1 MQHMEYPQAQARVF
15 LELQGKS
22 DSMFRLY
29 SGECS
34 ASNRHIQDRT
44 AMLRTGLVRSAWKTN
59 PLTPFNSI
67 LHVPIYFGESLPLS
81 FSKSDPLKSHINI
94 H

>member
-1 MQHMEYPQAQARVF
+1 MEYPQAQARVF

-22 DSMFRLY
+22 DSMFCLY

-34 ASNRHIQDRT
+34 ASNRHIQDRM

-67 LHVPIYFGESLPLS
+67 LHVPTYFGESLPLS

>member
-1 MQHMEYPQAQARVF
+1 MQNMEYPQAQARVF

-22 DSMFRLY
+22 DSMFCLY

-44 AMLRTGLVRSAWKTN
+44 AMLRTGLVWPAWKTN

-67 LHVPIYFGESLPLS
+67 LHVPTYFGESLPLS